1 MKVAVAVH
9 GRFHA
14 FELAAHLHREG
25 MLAQLAT
32 TYPASVARRFLPA
45 GVPLATAPWLEAVR
59 RLHGWTG
66 IGPPPDAMIAR
77 AFGRFSARRLPEADA
92 LVSWSGAS
100 VEAIAAA
107 KRWGMF
113 VALERGSTHIAAQG
127 EVLREGY
134 ARWGAPWTPIDPRLV
149 ERELSEYESADVIVT
164 GSSYAR
170 ASFLD
175 RGFAPARV
183 VTNPYGVDLARF
195 HPAAES
201 ASRPTGGRILFV
213 GEVGIRKGV
222 PWLLEAFSR
231 LPPQWELH
239 LVGPMA
245 PGFRDIL
252 ARLPMERVTHR
263 GVLAGEAVAAAYRN
277 ADIFCLPSIEEGF
290 SLTILQ
296 AMASGLPVVTSRAA
310 GWPDPD
316 ADGRAIVLTPPG
328 ESDELAAA
336 LGRLAGDEGFRRAIG
351 DAALARVA
359 SGFTWQ
365 DYGRRAVAIL
375 RHGLAGREVLS
386 GRI

>member
-14 FELAAHLHREG
+14 FELAGHLHREG
-25 MLAQLAT
+25 LLAQLAT
-32 TYPASVARRFLPA
+32 TYPAFVARRFLPA
-45 GVPLATAPWLEAVR
+45 GVPLATAPWIEAIR
-59 RLHGWTG
+59 RAHAALG
-66 IGPPPDAMIAR
+66 IGSAPDLFIAR
-77 AFGRFSARRLPEADA
+77 AFGRFSARHLPEADA
-92 LVSWSGAS
+92 LVTWSGAS

-107 KRWGMF
+107 KRRGMF
-113 VALERGSTHIAAQG
+113 VALERGSTHIVSQTEILRAAH
-127 EVLREGY
+127 
-134 ARWGAPWTPIDPRLV
+134 ARWGVRWNGTDPRLI
-149 ERELSEYESADVIVT
+149 ERELSEYDSADVIVT

-195 HPAAES
+195 HPAAS
-201 ASRPTGGRILFV
+201 SLRRPTGGRILFV

-245 PGFRDIL
+245 PGFGDVV
-252 ARLPMERVTHR
+252 ARLPLKRVVFR
-263 GVLAGEAVAAAYRN
+263 GALAGDAVAAAYRD

-328 ESDELAAA
+328 ESEQLAAA
-336 LGRLAGDEGFRRAIG
+336 LGRLAGDEGLRLAIG
-351 DAALARVA
+351 AAAVARVA
-359 SGFTWQ
+359 SGFTWE

-375 RHGLAGREVLS
+375 RQGLAGRDL
-386 GRI
+386 R